1 MEIIINK
8 AFTIYIF
15 LTLLI
20 QESLVFSASGENIA
34 YKRTVEATSI
44 ESDKYKA
51 EYAVDADG
59 NTRWSSQAYDK
70 QNFIVDLWEVHTVA
84 SVKISWESAYASQ
97 FQVQISTDNILWKTV
112 YENYSA
118 KGGTMVINFS
128 PIKAQY
134 VKIYCIKRATEY
146 GFSIYE
152 FEIYE
157 NNSESETPLSNIK
170 GKTFFFLG
178 SSVTYGYAA
187 GGVSFVEYIEQRNEC
202 TCRKE
207 AVSGTTL
214 VDNGESSYV
223 QRMLKNFNKN
233 EKCDHFICQ
242 LSTNDASQNKPF
254 GSISES
260 TNLEDF
266 DTSTIYG
273 AIEYIICYAKQTW
286 KCPISFYTNTYYEND
301 NYKKMVEALYKIKD
315 KWGIGIID
323 LYNNEAM
330 RSVSQSDYAKYMA
343 DSIHPTSAG
352 YLEWWTPVFEDY
364 FQNFDYS
371 NYIEESVAAKAKKN
385 VLDYLYSIKGKKT
398 IIGIHNREPN
408 SEPSK
413 QTDQIHEWT
422 GKYPALWSGDFL
434 FLEDDVS
441 NRAKMINECINQ
453 WKSGSIV
460 QLMLHVVSASQAE
473 PGKWEGGVV
482 SHLSDEE
489 WSSLITNGGDLNN
502 KWKSRLDVY
511 ARFIQILKDVGVPI
525 LFRPFHEMNQGIFWW
540 AGRKGKN
547 GTGALYRLTRDY
559 LEKEKGLDN
568 IIWVWDMQDLSYDW
582 SDYNPGNDY
591 WDIFAVDVYNP
602 DYYTSKKYE
611 TALQVAGDKL
621 MAVGEC
627 DKLPTSKELADQP
640 NWSFVMS
647 WAELTFEKNTG
658 TEIQD
663 LYWAGNV
670 IVREELPNFIN

>member
-1 MEIIINK
+1 MIWKLLYFILIIL
-8 AFTIYIF
+8 F
-15 LTLLI
+15 
-20 QESLVFSASGENIA
+20 QESLVLAGENIA

-44 ESDKYKA
+44 ESEKYKA

-59 NTRWSSQAYDK
+59 NTRWSSENYDK
-70 QNFIVDLWEVHTVA
+70 QNFIVDLWGVRTVA
-84 SVKISWESAYASQ
+84 SVKIAWEAAYASQ
-97 FQVQISTDNILWKTV
+97 FQIQISTDNSSWETV
-112 YENYSA
+112 YENYKA
-118 KGGTMVINFS
+118 KGGTMIINFS
-128 PIKAQY
+128 PVKAQY

-157 NNSESETPLSNIK
+157 ENTDSVTPLSNIK

-223 QRMLKNFNKN
+223 QRMINNLNKN

-242 LSTNDASQNKPF
+242 LSTNDASQNKPL
-254 GSISES
+254 GSISQS
-260 TNLEDF
+260 TNLDDF

-273 AIEYIICYAKQTW
+273 AMEYIICYAKQTW

-301 NYKKMVEALYKIKD
+301 NYKKMIKALYELKD

-330 RSVSQSDYAKYMA
+330 NSISESDYSKYMA
-343 DSIHPTSAG
+343 DNVHPTSAG
-352 YLEWWTPVFEDY
+352 YLEWWTPVFEEY
-364 FQNFDYS
+364 LQNFDYT
-371 NYIEESVAAKAKKN
+371 NYIEQSDAAKAKKK

-434 FLEDDVS
+434 FLKDDVS
-441 NRAKMINECINQ
+441 NRFKMINECINQ
-453 WKSGSIV
+453 WRSGSIV
-460 QLMLHVVSASQAE
+460 QLMLHVVSALQTE
-473 PGKWEGGVV
+473 PGEWEGGVV

-489 WSSLITNGGDLNN
+489 WSSLITNDGNLN
-502 KWKSRLDVY
+502 KMWKSRLDVY
-511 ARFIQILKDVGVPI
+511 AGFIQVLKEVGVPI
-525 LFRPFHEMNQGIFWW
+525 LFRPFHEMNQAIFWW

-591 WDIFAVDVYNP
+591 WDIFAVDIYNQ

-611 TALQVAGDKL
+611 EALKIAGDKL

-627 DKLPTSKELADQP
+627 DKLPTSKELLDQP

-663 LYWAGNV
+663 LYWASNV
-670 IVREELPNFIN
+670 IIREELPDFTK

>member
-1 MEIIINK
+1 MIWKILYLILII
-8 AFTIYIF
+8 
-15 LTLLI
+15 LI
-20 QESLVFSASGENIA
+20 QESLVLSASGENIA
-34 YKRTVEATSI
+34 YKRTVKATSI
-44 ESDKYKA
+44 ESEKYKA

-59 NTRWSSQAYDK
+59 NTRWSSENYDK
-70 QNFIVDLWEVHTVA
+70 QNFIVDLWKIYTVA

-97 FQVQISTDNILWKTV
+97 FQVQISTDSSSCKTV
-112 YENYSA
+112 YENYNA
-118 KGGTMVINFS
+118 KGGKMVINFS
-128 PIKAQY
+128 PVKAQY
-134 VKIYCIKRATEY
+134 VKLYCIKRATEY

-157 NNSESETPLSNIK
+157 NNSDSETPLSNIK

-223 QRMLKNFNKN
+223 QRMIKNFKKN

-242 LSTNDASQNKPF
+242 LSTNDASQNKPL
-254 GSISES
+254 GSISQS
-260 TNLEDF
+260 TNLDDF

-273 AIEYIICYAKQTW
+273 AMEYIICYAKQTW

-301 NYKKMVEALYKIKD
+301 NYKKMVKALYELKD

-323 LYNNEAM
+323 LYNNEEM
-330 RSVSQSDYAKYMA
+330 KSVSESDYSKYMA
-343 DSIHPTSAG
+343 DNIHPTSAG
-352 YLEWWTPVFEDY
+352 YLEWWTPVFEEY
-364 FQNFDYS
+364 FQNFDYTDYMEQS
-371 NYIEESVAAKAKKN
+371 DAAKAKKK

-434 FLEDDVS
+434 FLKEDVS
-441 NRAKMINECINQ
+441 NRLKMINECINQ

-473 PGKWEGGVV
+473 PGEWEGGVV

-489 WSSLITNGGDLNN
+489 WSSLITNEGNLNK

-511 ARFIQILKDVGVPI
+511 AGFIQVLKEVGVPI
-525 LFRPFHEMNQGIFWW
+525 LFRPFHEMNQEIFWW
-540 AGRKGKN
+540 AGRKGNN

-582 SDYNPGNDY
+582 SEYNPGNDY
-591 WDIFAVDVYNP
+591 WDIFAVDIYNQ
-602 DYYTSKKYE
+602 DYYTTKKYE
-611 TALQVAGDKL
+611 QALKIAGDKL

-627 DKLPTSKELADQP
+627 DKLPTSKELLDQP
-640 NWSFVMS
+640 NWIFVMS

-663 LYWAGNV
+663 LYWASN
-670 IVREELPNFIN
+670 IIIREKLPDFNK

>member
-1 MEIIINK
+1 MIWKILFLILTVLINN
-8 AFTIYIF
+8 
-15 LTLLI
+15 
-20 QESLVFSASGENIA
+20 SLVIAANGENIA
-34 YKRTVEATSI
+34 YKRTVKATSI
-44 ESDKYKA
+44 ESEDYKA
-51 EYAVDADG
+51 EYAVDANG
-59 NTRWSSQAYDK
+59 NTRWSSQSYDK
-70 QNFIVDLWEVHTVA
+70 QNFIVDLWEIHTVS
-84 SVKISWESAYASQ
+84 SVKIAWESAYASQ
-97 FQVQISTDNILWKTV
+97 FQVQVSTDNSSWKTV
-112 YENYSA
+112 YENYNA
-118 KGGTMVINFS
+118 KGGTMIINFS
-128 PIKAQY
+128 PVQAQF
-134 VKIYCIKRATEY
+134 VKIYCIERATEY

-157 NNSESETPLSNIK
+157 NNSDSKFPLNNIK

-202 TCRKE
+202 ICKKE

-214 VDNGESSYV
+214 VDNEESSYV

-242 LSTNDASQNKPF
+242 LSTNDASQNKPL

-273 AIEYIICYAKQTW
+273 AMEYIICYAKQTW
-286 KCPISFYTNTYYEND
+286 KCPVSFYTNTYYENE
-301 NYKKMVEALYKIKD
+301 NYKKMITALYSLKD

-323 LYNNEAM
+323 LYNNEKM
-330 RSVSQSDYAKYMA
+330 RSVSESDYAEYMS
-343 DSIHPTSAG
+343 DDIHPTAKG
-352 YLEWWTPVFEDY
+352 YLEWWTPVFEEY
-364 FQNFDYS
+364 LQNFDYS
-371 NYIEESVAAKAKKN
+371 NYIEKSDAAKAKKR

-408 SEPSK
+408 SEPSI
-413 QTDQIHEWT
+413 QTEKIHEWT

-434 FLEDDVS
+434 FLKDDVS
-441 NRAKMINECINQ
+441 NRFKMINECINQ

-460 QLMLHVVSASQAE
+460 QLMLHVVSASQGE
-473 PGKWEGGVV
+473 PGEWEGGVV

-489 WSSLITNGGDLNN
+489 WSSLITNGGNLNK
-502 KWKSRLDVY
+502 KWKSRLDIY
-511 ARFIQILKDVGVPI
+511 AGFIQVLKENGVPI

-540 AGRKGKN
+540 AGRKGEN

-582 SDYNPGNDY
+582 SEYNPGNDY
-591 WDIFAVDVYNP
+591 WDIFAVDIYNQ
-602 DYYTSKKYE
+602 DYYTSNKYE
-611 TALQVAGDKL
+611 LALKIAGDKL

-627 DKLPTSKELADQP
+627 DKLPTSKELLDQP

-658 TEIQD
+658 TQIQE
-663 LYWAGNV
+663 LYWAENV
-670 IVREELPNFIN
+670 IIREELPNFSN